1 MDEEEEAKED
11 LEKTEEKLEEIR
23 EQNIDPE
30 DPETTKSIKQA
41 DSMVKNLRK
50 DKKLTL
56 KKLVKLKQIVGYMSK
71 TLANNTEE
79 EVKLFFTNNLKIWGK
94 TQATFQRISLKLQG
108 KNV

>member
-1 MDEEEEAKED
+1 MYLDTGALSVSLCVKLTNIGHTMEEGEEAKED

-71 TLANNTEE
+71 TLANNNEE
-79 EVKLFFTNNLKIWGK
+79 EV
-94 TQATFQRISLKLQG
+94 RIVLQTT
-108 KNV
+108 